1 MPHHKSAEK
10 RMRTNERDR
19 KRNTAVKTQVRSVVR
34 DMREQATSDNAP
46 EKLREAHSVLDNA
59 ARKGIL
65 HKNTVNRKKSR
76 LAKLVNKSKTP
87 AASPAPTHP

>member
-34 DMREQATSDNAP
+34 DMREQAAAENAP
-46 EKLREAHSVLDNA
+46 ERLRKAQSVLDNA
-59 ARKGIL
+59 VRKGIL